1 MALFSSSSS
10 SEEVTTNNNNNN
22 NNNNKQKTNNNKKT
36 SKKKK
41 TIRKLLILPIPSEI
55 SVDLSDIHSVLPY
68 LCQPNE
74 TIITYW
80 TLPRTNKRK
89 VCVLIEGSS
98 SSS

>member
-10 SEEVTTNNNNNN
+10 SEEEVTTNNNNNN
-22 NNNNKQKTNNNKKT
+22 NSNKQKTNNNKKT
-36 SKKKK
+36 SKKKKK

-55 SVDLSDIHSVLPY
+55 VDAADIHAVLPY

-98 SSS
+98 SS

>member
-10 SEEVTTNNNNNN
+10 SEEEVTT
-22 NNNNKQKTNNNKKT
+22 NNNKQKTNNNNKT

-41 TIRKLLILPIPSEI
+41 TIRKVLILPIPSEI
-55 SVDLSDIHSVLPY
+55 VDNPVDIYSVLPY

-98 SSS
+98 SSSGRRG